1 MPLPPDEPERR
12 LYIEGWM
19 AGAAAVWGDLRQHVA
34 VGLRM
39 VPKQCRDMI
48 VAALTAVGLT
58 DLLRASEPDRHES
71 DANAD
76 YERRQNK
83 PRG

>member
-19 AGAAAVWGDLRQHVA
+19 AGAGAMWGDLRQSVA

-39 VPKQCRDMI
+39 VPRECRDMI
-48 VAALTAVGLT
+48 AAALRVVGLG
-58 DLLRASEPDRHES
+58 DLLRSSTPDVHES
-71 DANAD
+71 DASAD
-76 YERRQNK
+76 FDRRK
-83 PRG
+83 KG